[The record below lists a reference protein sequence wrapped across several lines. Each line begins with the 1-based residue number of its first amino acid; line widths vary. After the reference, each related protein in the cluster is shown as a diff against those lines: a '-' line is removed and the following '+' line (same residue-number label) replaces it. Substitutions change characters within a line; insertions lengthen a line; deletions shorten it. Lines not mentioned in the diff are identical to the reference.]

1 MVGPGPE
8 EAGDLIT
15 VLVADHRDLE
25 RMLDELQ
32 GAVPAQ
38 HPRLLEQ
45 LTAALMRHA
54 VAEEQHLYPLVR
66 RALRDGDARADREL
80 GEHAEAERVL
90 RELEQLDGDDPA
102 YQALVGQLI
111 SQVRNHL
118 QEEEHEL
125 LPRLAREVPA
135 EQLRELGGK
144 AQRAKESAPTR
155 PRSADAS

>member
-1 MVGPGPE
+1 MAGPGPE

-32 GAVPAQ
+32 GGLPAQ
-38 HPRLLEQ
+38 RPRLLEQ

-66 RALRDGDARADREL
+66 GALPDGDARADREL

-90 RELEQLDGDDPA
+90 RELEQLGGDDPA
-102 YQALVGQLI
+102 YQALVGQVI

-125 LPRLAREVPA
+125 LPRLAREVPV

-144 AQRAKESAPTR
+144 LRRAKESAPTR
-155 PRSADAS
+155 PAY

>member
-1 MVGPGPE
+1 MAGPGPE
-8 EAGDLIT
+8 AAGDLIT
-15 VLVADHRDLE
+15 VLVTDHRHLE

-38 HPRLLEQ
+38 HSQLLEQ

-66 RALRDGDARADREL
+66 RALPDGDARADREL

-135 EQLRELGGK
+135 DQLRELGRK
-144 AQRAKESAPTR
+144 MRRAKESAPTR
-155 PRSADAS
+155 PRTTDAS

>member
-1 MVGPGPE
+1 MAGPG
-8 EAGDLIT
+8 AGAANDLIT
-15 VLVADHRDLE
+15 VLLADHRELE

-38 HPRLLEQ
+38 HPRHLEQ

-80 GEHAEAERVL
+80 GEHAEVERVL
-90 RELEQLDGDDPA
+90 RELEQLGGDDPA
-102 YQALVGQLI
+102 YQTLVGQLI
-111 SQVRNHL
+111 SEVRNHL

-125 LPRLAREVPA
+125 LPRLTREVPA

-144 AQRAKESAPTR
+144 VRRAKESAPTR
-155 PRSADAS
+155 PRTC